1 MNETL
6 FEENRDILMM
16 KLSGRHVDTETL
28 LSVTPE
34 EIAEALLIR
43 RKALKDQL
51 PNIVKN
57 LDNEAEAL
65 TPKLNKIKEKNE
77 KIKKKYLKLKNKEM
91 PIKRRQGKSG
101 KN

>member
-6 FEENRDILMM
+6 FEEDRDILMM

-28 LSVTPE
+28 LSVTPK

-65 TPKLNKIKEKNE
+65 THKLNKIKEKNE
-77 KIKKKYLKLKNKEM
+77 FPL
-91 PIKRRQGKSG
+91 
-101 KN
+101 